1 MRPNIL
7 IVDDE
12 ENVRFFL
19 QEVMNREGY
28 DVTLAENGTI
38 AIEKAKK
45 GEFDIILLDLRMP
58 DINGI
63 EVLEEIKKINPALI
77 VIIITAYGTKQIAYD
92 AIKKGAYDYFS
103 KPVDIDELRIVVKR
117 AVDKLNLEK
126 EIGKLRTQI
135 TKSYDFDNIIGKS
148 NEIQEVFEIASK
160 IINNDVTVLIF
171 GESGTGK
178 ELLARAI
185 HFNSLRKNKP
195 FVRLNCAAIPE
206 SLLESEMFGHEKG
219 SFTGA
224 YERRIGKFEQADGGT
239 LFFDEIGDMSL
250 MTQAKLL
257 RVLQEKD
264 FERVGGTKTIKVDIR
279 IIAATNKDLLKAV
292 NEKNFR
298 EDLYFRL
305 NVISIYLPTLRER
318 KSDIPILLEHFI
330 GKYNTKFNM
339 NVLGISDEVMEM
351 LRDYNWPGNIREME
365 NVIQRAMVL
374 QKEGY
379 INKEFLLFTVD
390 RSEAVGESKQNMSFP
405 ISLSD
410 EVYHLSSQLEK
421 KLVEE
426 ALKITGGKRQ
436 ETADLLGISRKSLH
450 NKMKK
455 YGIDV

>member
-305 NVISIYLPTLRER
+305 NVISIYLPPLRER

>member
-1 MRPNIL
+1 
-7 IVDDE
+7 
-12 ENVRFFL
+12 
-19 QEVMNREGY
+19 
-28 DVTLAENGTI
+28 
-38 AIEKAKK
+38 
-45 GEFDIILLDLRMP
+45 
-58 DINGI
+58 
-63 EVLEEIKKINPALI
+63 
-77 VIIITAYGTKQIAYD
+77 
-92 AIKKGAYDYFS
+92 
-103 KPVDIDELRIVVKR
+103 
-117 AVDKLNLEK
+117 
-126 EIGKLRTQI
+126 
-135 TKSYDFDNIIGKS
+135 
-148 NEIQEVFEIASK
+148 
-160 IINNDVTVLIF
+160 
-171 GESGTGK
+171 
-178 ELLARAI
+178 
-185 HFNSLRKNKP
+185 
-195 FVRLNCAAIPE
+195 
-206 SLLESEMFGHEKG
+206 
-219 SFTGA
+219 
-224 YERRIGKFEQADGGT
+224 
-239 LFFDEIGDMSL
+239 
-250 MTQAKLL
+250 
-257 RVLQEKD
+257 LQEKD

-339 NVLGISDEVMEM
+339 NVLGVSDEVMEM

-390 RSEAVGESKQNMSFP
+390 RSEAVGESKQNLSFP

>member
-103 KPVDIDELRIVVKR
+103 KPVDINELRIVVKR

-148 NEIQEVFEIASK
+148 NEMQEVFEIASK

-185 HFNSLRKNKP
+185 HFNSPRKNKP

-264 FERVGGTKTIKVDIR
+264 FERVGGIKTIKVDIR

-339 NVLGISDEVMEM
+339 NVLGVSDEVMEM

-390 RSEAVGESKQNMSFP
+390 RSEAVGESKQNVSFP